1 MAQISSTPA
10 LSSDLTRNPAK
21 KPTKNTKRTI
31 RLLFVDDCKIS
42 LNAWKFHLSK
52 RCGFSVTGLAPD
64 RLQTLHQA
72 VPLAPDVVVITIP
85 LLNSNG
91 VSAMHLLHKIIPSA
105 KVIGFG
111 GDGDCNRTR
120 EMLRAGAKGFL
131 EKNCSPSDLIQ
142 AIERV
147 SRGEVF
153 LSPRIQQMMID
164 VDGTTARAPAE
175 FPRASLSARECEIVG
190 EIANGLANKEVASRL
205 GMSVRTVEK
214 RRLMIMQKLGL
225 AGVAQLT
232 KYAIRHG
239 ITALE

>member
-1 MAQISSTPA
+1 MAQINTTLA
-10 LSSDLTRNPAK
+10 LSSDSPRNPAK
-21 KPTKNTKRTI
+21 KPKQNTKRTI

-42 LNAWKFHLSK
+42 LKAWKFHLSK
-52 RCGFSVTGLAPD
+52 RCSFSVTGLAPD
-64 RLQTLHQA
+64 RLQTLHKA
-72 VPLAPDVVVITIP
+72 VQLAPDVVIVTIP

-91 VSAMHLLHKIIPSA
+91 VSAMRLLLKIMPSA

-120 EMLRAGAKGFL
+120 EMLRAGARGFL
-131 EKNCSPSDLIQ
+131 EKNCSPNDLIQ

-153 LSPRIQQMMID
+153 LSPWIQQMMID
-164 VDGTTARAPAE
+164 VDGTTTNASAE
-175 FPRASLSARECEIVG
+175 FPRASLSERECEIVG
-190 EIANGLANKEVASRL
+190 GITNGLANKEVASRL

-214 RRLMIMQKLGL
+214 RRLLIMQKLGL